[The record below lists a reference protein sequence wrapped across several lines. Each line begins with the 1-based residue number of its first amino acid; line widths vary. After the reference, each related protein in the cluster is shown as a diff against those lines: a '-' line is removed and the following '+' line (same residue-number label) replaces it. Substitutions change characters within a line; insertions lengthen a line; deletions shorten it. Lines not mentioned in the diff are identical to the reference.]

1 MLEMQP
7 KTVRPNSYVGLCL
20 PSGSLTIQEIKP
32 NTSSENLSASSQ
44 LRTADHSPSTISLG
58 KYGSFQSNFLIGRP
72 FHYTYEILDQID
84 EKTGSGLRIIPP
96 SELYAGIH
104 DEGAQP
110 PADLEEDEAQAVN
123 AKEGAQFEIVDQK
136 GEVLVRTNRNI
147 VDDA

>member
-32 NTSSENLSASSQ
+32 NT
-44 LRTADHSPSTISLG
+44 TISLG

-123 AKEGAQFEIVDQK
+123 GKEGAQFEIVDQK